1 MRGKVCAVVFA
12 VSVLAP
18 AALASAALASTRMS
32 LKPGLGKPTTAFVL
46 SFRAPVKTGS
56 FGAVR
61 THYQVYASGPKGTGC
76 VASVSIALRPT
87 RRHAHVRVTLRPK
100 RHGGVW
106 CVGRFRG
113 RVAELETTVCQ
124 PTLACPDFVIAPRT
138 IGRFSFRVSKPAPGS
153 GTQKTGPSFAGL
165 TSATTCSPVTPKVT
179 PQGKTYTLTWSPA
192 TDPVTPSS
200 QIVYDIYYSATS
212 GGEDYSNPLKT
223 TLPGATS
230 ATVQTASLGAAYFVV
245 RARDKAGLEDHNT
258 VERLAVNTCSGP
270 PGDV

>member
-1 MRGKVCAVVFA
+1 MVFV

-32 LKPGLGKPTTAFVL
+32 LKPGLGKPTTGFVL

-61 THYQVYASGPKGTGC
+61 THYQVYASGPKGTRC
-76 VASVSIALRPT
+76 TASVSIVLRPT

-113 RVAELETTVCQ
+113 RVAELQTTLCQ
-124 PTLACPDFVIAPRT
+124 PTRVCPDIVIAPRT
-138 IGRFSFRVSKPAPGS
+138 IGRFSFRVRKVSS
-153 GTQKTGPSFAGL
+153 GTTSPTQTTGPAFAGL
-165 TSATTCSPVTPKVT
+165 TSATMCSPVTPKVQ

-245 RARDKAGLEDHNT
+245 RARDQAGLEDHNT
-258 VERLAVNTCSGP
+258 VERLAVNMCSGP